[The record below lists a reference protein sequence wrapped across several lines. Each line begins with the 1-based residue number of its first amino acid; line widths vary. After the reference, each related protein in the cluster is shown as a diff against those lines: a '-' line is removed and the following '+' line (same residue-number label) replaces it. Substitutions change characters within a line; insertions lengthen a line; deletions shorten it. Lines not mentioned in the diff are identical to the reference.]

1 MAREDVIK
9 EFSSLKGVGKAKA
22 ELLYD
27 SGFTSIAKLKK
38 ATLSEISAVKGITE
52 KSAQDL
58 LDQLKD
64 KKEATKKEP
73 EKITSES
80 AQKKVKKPIE
90 EKPIPK
96 EKKEKKPQ
104 KEEKVE
110 IVQGDEEVYKVKK
123 KPELSDEMKKRLKI
137 RKQVKKRTPEFL
149 REEWFRYKKIPKNW
163 RKPDGITSKMR
174 MNLKY
179 RPNKVRVGFRGPRET
194 RNLHSSGFEE
204 VFVYNTSDVE
214 NINPKTQAARIGAS
228 VGTKKRLEIEKKA
241 DELNIRILNR
251 SQ

>member
-1 MAREDVIK
+1 MTREDVIK

-27 SGFTSIAKLKK
+27 SGFTSMAKIKK
-38 ATLSEISAVKGITE
+38 ATLGELVAIKGITE

-58 LDQLKD
+58 LDQFKV
-64 KKEATKKEP
+64 KKEVTKKEP
-73 EKITSES
+73 EKIPSKPTPKKVEKSIPEKKTEEP
-80 AQKKVKKPIE
+80 QKKE
-90 EKPIPK
+90 E
-96 EKKEKKPQ
+96 
-104 KEEKVE
+104 VE
-110 IVQGDEEVYKVKK
+110 IVEGDEEEYKVKK
-123 KPELSDEMKKRLKI
+123 KPELNNEMRKKLQI

-174 MNLKY
+174 RNFKY
-179 RPNKVRVGFRGPRET
+179 RPSKVRVGFRGPRET
-194 RNLHSSGFEE
+194 RDLHPSGFEE
-204 VFVYNTSDVE
+204 VFVFNVLDIE

-241 DELNIRILNR
+241 DELKIRVLNR